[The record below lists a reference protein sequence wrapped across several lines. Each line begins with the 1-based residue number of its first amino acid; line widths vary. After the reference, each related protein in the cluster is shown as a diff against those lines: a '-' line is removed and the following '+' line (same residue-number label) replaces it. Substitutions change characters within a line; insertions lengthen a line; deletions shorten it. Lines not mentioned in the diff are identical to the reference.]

1 MDAIFVRAGCL
12 LRQFACSCTISQTIV
27 LNPVVAMALD
37 FRQVQKQVRQMGET
51 ASLRE
56 RQLGQKRDL
65 AHKLLAKKERD
76 LQRLREK
83 VQRVAREYDP
93 GLRCALPVSETLDF
107 CASAPPLSSQA
118 TILAADGSQIAP
130 DRHAEV
136 NYCLINVGAVQMRMG
151 SSKAPEITIDSQL
164 FYDDDLYSSSG
175 TLTEGT
181 LALMRDASEREMLA
195 KQAREAAPPVI
206 SFTDG
211 PMELWGAKDGAGATE
226 FKERLDA
233 YKQALQQ
240 LSELQVATAG
250 YIDKPAANLVVRLL
264 EISML
269 SEQDLSEIK
278 QLYPLRGVTDF
289 SLYRRILGPGERS
302 GVFAIQSQSAANY
315 AGELALH
322 FFYLNVGR
330 EARPWIARVELP
342 AWVMNDPHMLDNLHA
357 ALVEQSRI
365 MGARPYPYVLH
376 RAHEAAVVTW
386 QEKEQVTQMIVME
399 LRRRGVT
406 VGEQSAKQAAK
417 SLPGKTSYKGS
428 RA

>member
-1 MDAIFVRAGCL
+1 
-12 LRQFACSCTISQTIV
+12 
-27 LNPVVAMALD
+27 MALD
-37 FRQVQKQVRQMGET
+37 FQQVQKQVQQMGKT
-51 ASLRE
+51 AALRE
-56 RQLGQKRDL
+56 RQLSEKRDL
-65 AHKLLAKKERD
+65 AHRLLVQDDRD
-76 LQRLREK
+76 LKRLREK
-83 VQRVAREYDP
+83 VQRVAGKYDP
-93 GLRCALPVSETLDF
+93 GLRCALPVSEALDF
-107 CASAPPLSSQA
+107 CAPAPNLPAQA

-136 NYCLINVGAVQMRMG
+136 NYCLINVGAVQMRIG
-151 SSKAPEITIDSQL
+151 SSAAPQITIDSQL
-164 FYDDDLYSSSG
+164 FYDDDLYSPSG

-195 KQAREAAPPVI
+195 KRAQSASPPVI

-226 FKERLDA
+226 FKERLEA
-233 YKQALQQ
+233 YKLALQQ

-250 YIDKPAANLVVRLL
+250 YIDKPSANLVMRLL
-264 EISML
+264 EISMI
-269 SEQDLSEIK
+269 SEQDLSEVK

-302 GVFAIQSQSAANY
+302 GVFALQSQSAANY

-330 EARPWIARVELP
+330 EGKPWIARVELP
-342 AWVMNDPHMLDNLHA
+342 AWVVLDPGMLNNLHA
-357 ALVEQSRI
+357 ALVDQSRI
-365 MGARPYPYVLH
+365 MGSRPYPYVLH

-406 VGEQSAKQAAK
+406 VGEKSAKQAMK

-428 RA
+428 KA

>member
-27 LNPVVAMALD
+27 LNPAVAMALD
-37 FRQVQKQVRQMGET
+37 FQQVQKQVIQMGKT
-51 ASLRE
+51 AALRE
-56 RQLGQKRDL
+56 RQLSQKREL
-65 AHKLLAKKERD
+65 ARKLLAQSDRD
-76 LQRLREK
+76 LKRLGEK
-83 VQRVAREYDP
+83 VRRVAQEYDP
-93 GLRCALPVSETLDF
+93 GLRCALPVIEALDF
-107 CASAPPLSSQA
+107 CSPAPALPAQA

-151 SSKAPEITIDSQL
+151 DSGAPEITIDSQL
-164 FYDDDLYSSSG
+164 FYDDELYSPSG

-181 LALMRDASEREMLA
+181 LALMRDSSEREMLA
-195 KQAREAAPPVI
+195 KRAKNALPPVI

-211 PMELWGAKDGAGATE
+211 PMELWGAKDGAGAAE
-226 FKERLDA
+226 FKERLET

-240 LSELQVATAG
+240 LSEMQVATAG

-264 EISML
+264 EISMI

-278 QLYPLRGVTDF
+278 QIYPLRGVTDF

-302 GVFAIQSQSAANY
+302 GVFAIQSQSAVNY

-330 EARPWIARVELP
+330 EGKPWIARVELP
-342 AWVMNDPHMLDNLHA
+342 AWVVQDAGMLNNLHA
-357 ALVEQSRI
+357 ALVDQSHI
-365 MGARPYPYVLH
+365 MGSRPYPYVLH

-386 QEKEQVTQMIVME
+386 QEKEQVTQMIVLE
-399 LRRRGVT
+399 LRRRGVV

-417 SLPGKTSYKGS
+417 SLPGKTSYKGP